1 MEKRKR
7 MTLAEIDRV
16 PDFGVVRSDSD
27 VDREILFKQANTLR
41 SDMRS
46 IIGVLKAENAE
57 LKAHNEALANNCMRM
72 GSDIHALEAE
82 NAELREAAESYRALN
97 VCYRVGTK
105 PSENLF
111 ALLKKAD
118 AILAKHGGHR

>member
-7 MTLAEIDRV
+7 MTLTEIDRV

-41 SDMRS
+41 NDMRS

-57 LKAHNEALANNCMRM
+57 LRERIKGLEEALKFQRQALVRVRDIQRCQVGEHDLTM
-72 GSDIHALEAE
+72 GIQAIDAALA
-82 NAELREAAESYRALN
+82 
-97 VCYRVGTK
+97 
-105 PSENLF
+105 
-111 ALLKKAD
+111 
-118 AILAKHGGHR
+118 GGKEE